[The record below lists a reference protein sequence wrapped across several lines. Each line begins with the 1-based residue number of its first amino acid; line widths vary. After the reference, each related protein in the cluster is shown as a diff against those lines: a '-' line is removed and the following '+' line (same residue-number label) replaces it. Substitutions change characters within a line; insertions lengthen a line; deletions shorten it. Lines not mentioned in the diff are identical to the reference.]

1 MKALKL
7 LSLLIISTLTLLLA
21 SCAAIGGNSA
31 EEDAI
36 LAAEIGAACEDMDMQ
51 IRITQVIPKGG
62 PHIRPFYGDYI
73 VRIQDGTIDAYLPY
87 IGESYSA
94 IPGDDYGV
102 WFQRATYTISHK
114 TYDQKRG
121 MYTFVLKARS
131 NDFEDCEL
139 TFRIYDTGS
148 VSIDLFCTTLTNI
161 SYNGTY
167 LENSNYQV
175 TVKSSVTAP
184 LN

>member
-1 MKALKL
+1 MKTLKL
-7 LSLLIISTLTLLLA
+7 LSLLIISTLTFSLA
-21 SCAAIGGNSA
+21 SCAAVGGNSA
-31 EEDAI
+31 EDDAI
-36 LAAEIGAACEDMDMQ
+36 LAAEIGAACEDMDLQ
-51 IRITQVIPKGG
+51 IRITQIIPKGG

-73 VRIQDGTIDAYLPY
+73 VRIQNGTIDAYLPY

-114 TYDQKRG
+114 AYDQKRG
-121 MYTFVLKARS
+121 MYSFVLKARS

-139 TFRIYDTGS
+139 TFRIYDNGAT
-148 VSIDLFCTTLTNI
+148 SIDFFCTTLSNI